1 MRIAVG
7 APIALLWARLRG
19 WTLRT
24 VRVHIGGSGTLE
36 AGLPQ
41 TRAATHCDKLAADGQ
56 SSCMTVSGHDPD
68 DRPRTARA
76 SMTAW
81 LPLIFDQGHTGLDAP
96 AINAR
101 DAFVRVA
108 LGRLNRTPGSR

>member
-1 MRIAVG
+1 MIVSAKQIVDRFRAG
-7 APIALLWARLRG
+7 FHPLGHLL
-19 WTLRT
+19 
-24 VRVHIGGSGTLE
+24 GGSGTLE